1 MTVWKILIYIV
12 LFTILTISIYTDW
25 KKHKIYNSVTYTG
38 MVLGFILNSIAY
50 GSDGFISCC
59 ISFIVALL
67 FFLIFYALK
76 LIGAGDVKLILA
88 IATLMNVFYAF
99 AGLIIGSLLAGIYG
113 IYIWIKT
120 KNKRAKIPYGIFIG
134 IGFYIYEII
143 CILTFY

>member
-59 ISFIVALL
+59 ISFVVALL